1 MKRKIFALPD
11 FIVVAVI
18 LAVCITSVILS
29 AFYKNSGSRAV
40 ISVDNEVV
48 LELPLNEDT
57 IKTVETR
64 YGINTVCIENGVCY
78 VSDADCKDKICKNH
92 SAIKNKGESI
102 VCLPHKFI
110 AEVR

>member
-1 MKRKIFALPD
+1 MKRKILALPD
-11 FIVVAVI
+11 IIVAAVI
-18 LAVCITSVILS
+18 FVGCI
-29 AFYKNSGSRAV
+29 AFVFFGFLFKSSGSTAV

-57 IKTVETR
+57 VRVVKTQN
-64 YGINTVCIENGVCY
+64 GSNTVCIENGICY
-78 VSDADCKDKICKNH
+78 VSDADCRDKICKNH